1 MIATKIVL
9 YMDESEKFLHVSH
22 ALYRFTEILS
32 TFARSFNGPLSPRE
46 RERERERERGG
57 GGKERKIFLVFF
69 FDINANY
76 FSLARKPSVRY

>member
-57 GGKERKIFLVFF
+57 GGKKGRFFL
-69 FDINANY
+69 
-76 FSLARKPSVRY
+76 FSFLTLMQIISR

>member
-46 RERERERERGG
+46 REREREGG
-57 GGKERKIFLVFF
+57 GERKEDFSCFLF
-69 FDINANY
+69 
-76 FSLARKPSVRY
+76 